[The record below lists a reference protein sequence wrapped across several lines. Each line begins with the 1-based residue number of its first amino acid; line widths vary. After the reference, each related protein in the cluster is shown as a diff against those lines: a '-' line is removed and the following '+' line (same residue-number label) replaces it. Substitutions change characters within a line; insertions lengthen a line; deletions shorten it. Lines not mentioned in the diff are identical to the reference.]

1 MCGAGSCIADLQSAV
16 KTIFKKMYMDI
27 NSEVKQALREVG
39 LTHFQALRLALE
51 LVEMCGAGLMRGEN
65 QLNHCR
71 RVIQM
76 GVERYQESTKTVS
89 FASAYESALVE
100 RSDRRPRTVA
110 EFSSVCRRLLRC
122 SSSLGGCPVNA
133 LAPTDCAEVLYSV
146 FPSARQRRKGRAIMH
161 GVFAHA
167 VRQHWCSSNPVDAV
181 RFPAPEEQE
190 IVPLSLP
197 EVKRLLQTAA
207 APEHR
212 ACMPALGLML
222 WCGVRPA
229 EVTRLRWSDI
239 DWEERVL
246 VLRPRHS
253 KTGGCRHLPLR
264 PVLLE
269 WLQAAG
275 GQGTGLLCP
284 PDWQRRWKRLR
295 AAAGLIPWQQD
306 VLRHTFASY
315 HAKHFRDFAALQGE
329 MGHRSAALLRTRYLS
344 MRGLTAESARC
355 FWQVGALWRNTAARR

>member
-1 MCGAGSCIADLQSAV
+1 MNI
-16 KTIFKKMYMDI
+16 DI
-27 NSEVKQALREVG
+27 DSEVEEALQEAG

-51 LVEMCGAGLMRGEN
+51 LVEMSGAREMQGEKK
-65 QLNHCR
+65 LNHCR
-71 RVIQM
+71 RVIQL
-76 GVERYQESTKTVS
+76 GVEQYR
-89 FASAYESALVE
+89 ASAASVTFTVAYRSALEE
-100 RSDRRPRTVA
+100 RRGRRPRTVA
-110 EFSSVCRRLLRC
+110 EFSSVCRRLLR
-122 SSSLGGCPVNA
+122 SCPSFGQLSVNT
-133 LAPTDCAEVLYSV
+133 LNPTVCAEVLYSV
-146 FPSARQRRKGRAIMH
+146 FSSARQRRKGRAIMH

-181 RFPAPEEQE
+181 RLPEPEEQE

-207 APEHR
+207 MPEHR

-264 PVLLE
+264 PVLLA

-355 FWQVGALWRNTAARR
+355 FWQAGALWRRENAAARS